1 MRENLKDK
9 KRIVFKVGSS
19 TLTHKETGALDKVKC
34 SCLFMRQCGFF
45 HIDA

>member
-19 TLTHKETGALDKVKC
+19 TLTHKETGALDFVKMEKFVQMC
-34 SCLFMRQCGFF
+34 IRDRY
-45 HIDA
+45 IR